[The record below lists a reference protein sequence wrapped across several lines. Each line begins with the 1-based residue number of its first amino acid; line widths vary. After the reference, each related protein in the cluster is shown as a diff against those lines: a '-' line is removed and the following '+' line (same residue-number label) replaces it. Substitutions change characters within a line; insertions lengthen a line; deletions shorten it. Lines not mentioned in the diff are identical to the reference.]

1 MRRITTTKQL
11 NSAITNNLLNITK
24 AEIYYSIT
32 RLLEIPK
39 PWISNHLKRV
49 SVSSVNLEYFQMRL
63 DGIMREFKTN
73 GYICEVGRMNP
84 DSEVI
89 ISVYLRVCE
98 GVRGE
103 DIDEVLRIM
112 EEEWAW

>member
-39 PWISNHLKRV
+39 P
-49 SVSSVNLEYFQMRL
+49 
-63 DGIMREFKTN
+63 
-73 GYICEVGRMNP
+73 
-84 DSEVI
+84 
-89 ISVYLRVCE
+89 
-98 GVRGE
+98 
-103 DIDEVLRIM
+103 
-112 EEEWAW
+112 